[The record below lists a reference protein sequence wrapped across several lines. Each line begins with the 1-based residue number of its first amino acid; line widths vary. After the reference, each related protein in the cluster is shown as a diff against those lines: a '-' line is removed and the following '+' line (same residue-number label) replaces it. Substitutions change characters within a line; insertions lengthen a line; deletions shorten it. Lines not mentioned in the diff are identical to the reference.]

1 MLRMCLGSTPDFIV
15 AAVTMRYVVHPEA
28 FESPLAL
35 IEEIGVWF
43 V

>member
-1 MLRMCLGSTPDFIV
+1 MLRMCLGSTPDFVV
-15 AAVTMRYVVHPEA
+15 AAVTRCVVHPEA

-35 IEEIGVWF
+35 IEEIGVRF